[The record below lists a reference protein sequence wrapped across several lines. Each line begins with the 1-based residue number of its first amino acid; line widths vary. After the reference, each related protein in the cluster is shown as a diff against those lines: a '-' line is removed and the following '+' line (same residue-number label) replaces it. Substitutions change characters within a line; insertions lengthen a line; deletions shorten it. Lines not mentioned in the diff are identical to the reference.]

1 MACSSCGRDTELRAG
16 ADGALYCGDCVVL
29 SACHECEKCF
39 QRVCGVYACP
49 FCLAAPSP
57 DVSLFNKRL
66 RAQPIRIE
74 EMERAFI
81 LRGKALCKS
90 CLLYEQDRWEIV
102 PGKPGKGGA
111 RVKIVLHKSAI
122 AQDKDREV
130 TRIGKRL
137 FHSIGI
143 HPAKP
148 PPDPLKEGRM
158 LDDACKSCDD
168 EKNGKRRR
176 KLVGFFRVKNPKPI

>member
-16 ADGALYCGDCVVL
+16 ADGALYCGDCII
-29 SACHECEKCF
+29 SAQPACHECEKCF

-74 EMERAFI
+74 EKCGRCGGEMERAFI

-122 AQDKDREV
+122 AQDKDREAAV
-130 TRIGKRL
+130 PLYRN
-137 FHSIGI
+137 
-143 HPAKP
+143 P
-148 PPDPLKEGRM
+148 PCQAASRPIEGRQ
-158 LDDACKSCDD
+158 DAGRCLQVL
-168 EKNGKRRR
+168 RRR
-176 KLVGFFRVKNPKPI
+176 EEWEKAQEAGRVFPG